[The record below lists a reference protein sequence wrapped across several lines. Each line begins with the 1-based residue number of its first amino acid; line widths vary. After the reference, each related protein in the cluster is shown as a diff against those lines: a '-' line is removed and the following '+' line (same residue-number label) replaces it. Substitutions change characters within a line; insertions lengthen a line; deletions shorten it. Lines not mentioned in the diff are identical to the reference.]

1 MTNESLKA
9 AIAEFGNRV
18 VFIIMDND
26 RRIRFGYPESPLQSV
41 DQLKYKTFNGEDFF
55 GYSQPSPY
63 PTDRADGVTYT
74 VWHRT
79 DSIQQIATMDEGFD
93 DYRIDPYVY

>member
-9 AIAEFGNRV
+9 AIKEFGNRI

-26 RRIRFGYPESPLQSV
+26 RRIRFGYPEAPLQSV
-41 DQLKYKTFNGEDFF
+41 DQIQYKTFGGEDFF
-55 GYSQPSPY
+55 GYSQPNPY
-63 PTDRADGVTYT
+63 PADRVKGVTYT

-93 DYRIDPYVY
+93 AYRIDPYVY

>member
-9 AIAEFGNRV
+9 AINEFGNRM

-26 RRIRFGYPESPLQSV
+26 RRIRFGYPESPLQNV
-41 DQLKYKTFNGEDFF
+41 DQIQYKTFGGEDFF

-63 PTDRADGVTYT
+63 PVDRAKGVTYT

-93 DYRIDPYVY
+93 AYRIDPYVY

>member
-9 AIAEFGNRV
+9 AIKEFGNRM

-26 RRIRFGYPESPLQSV
+26 RRIRFGYPEAPLQNV
-41 DQLKYKTFNGEDFF
+41 DQIQYKTFGGEDFF

-63 PTDRADGVTYT
+63 PADRAKGVTYT

-79 DSIQQIATMDEGFD
+79 DSIQQIAAMDEGFD
-93 DYRIDPYVY
+93 AYRIDPYVY